1 METQTIKKCIQSQNL
16 INLSDIFKKAQE
28 AKELNQIFSAFKAK
42 INNLQ
47 AELHKLESCLSD
59 IQDIIENHIWN
70 QKN

>member
-1 METQTIKKCIQSQNL
+1 METQILKQSIKSQSL

-28 AKELNQIFSAFKAK
+28 AKELNEIFSAFKAK

-59 IQDIIENHIWN
+59 IQDIIENHIW
-70 QKN
+70 KDK